1 MVKSM
6 IVHLKY
12 GHVAWYDVMF
22 EHGIEEEV
30 DVNDLT
36 VLISEK
42 H

>member
-1 MVKSM
+1 M
-6 IVHLKY
+6 HAEPDEN